1 MLSKWSETKKAC
13 ILYDWYHWYQ
23 VQKLAKLPEV
33 LEVCIE
39 VSFRRVRSL
48 VGRLGF
54 WVAVT
59 ILFLGLDAGYMTLVT
74 LLKFIVLYALF
85 VYFLAWTSIK
95 KTLKNAT
102 KCRHLHCFSFSCCGE
117 KQILLTLPFSLWFL
131 NCEHLRK
138 SGQEAFTIPRTD
150 SHPSFADSQKDLQG
164 RSPWL
169 EEKRK
174 VEINVFTDCFSK

>member
-33 LEVCIE
+33 MEVCIE

-74 LLKFIVLYALF
+74 SLKFIVLYALF

-95 KTLKNAT
+95 KKTKKCNKMQTPTL
-102 KCRHLHCFSFSCCGE
+102 LFVF
-117 KQILLTLPFSLWFL
+117 LLWWEANPADIAVFTLVSKLW
-131 NCEHLRK
+131 
-138 SGQEAFTIPRTD
+138 T
-150 SHPSFADSQKDLQG
+150 
-164 RSPWL
+164 L
-169 EEKRK
+169 EEIGPGGIHHSQDWLTALFCRLTEGSTRQESMTRRK
-174 VEINVFTDCFSK
+174 EKGGN